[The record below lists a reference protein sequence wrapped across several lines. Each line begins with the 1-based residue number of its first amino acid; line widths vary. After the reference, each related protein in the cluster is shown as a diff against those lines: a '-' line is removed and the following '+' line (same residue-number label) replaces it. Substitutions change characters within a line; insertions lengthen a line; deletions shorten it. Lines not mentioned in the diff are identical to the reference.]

1 MVIIQEENL
10 KNEETH
16 VFINN
21 SFRDGSLRTSGID
34 IDAIL
39 PPVSRFG
46 SAGAGRAEKRKRV
59 MEEKHCDSLKNI
71 FYTSKR
77 EEWRKWLS
85 KNYRTAKE
93 VWFVFPMKETGEES
107 LSYNDAVEEALCFG
121 WIDST
126 IKHIDKTHRAQHFT
140 PRKKGSAYSRPNIE
154 RLIWLEKNNLLMEEI
169 RLEVLEL
176 IRAPYVFPDDII
188 SSIKTDLRVWEN
200 FNSLSDGYKRIRIAY
215 IDAAR
220 KRPEEFKKRLE
231 NFIAKTHDGKIIKGF
246 GGIEKYY

>member
-1 MVIIQEENL
+1 
-10 KNEETH
+10 
-16 VFINN
+16 
-21 SFRDGSLRTSGID
+21 
-34 IDAIL
+34 
-39 PPVSRFG
+39 
-46 SAGAGRAEKRKRV
+46 

-126 IKHIDKTHRAQHFT
+126 IKHIDNTHRAQHFT

-188 SSIKTDLRVWEN
+188 SIIKTDLRTWEN

>member
-1 MVIIQEENL
+1 
-10 KNEETH
+10 
-16 VFINN
+16 
-21 SFRDGSLRTSGID
+21 
-34 IDAIL
+34 
-39 PPVSRFG
+39 
-46 SAGAGRAEKRKRV
+46 

-126 IKHIDKTHRAQHFT
+126 IKHIDNTHRAQHFT

-176 IRAPYVFPDDII
+176 IRAPYVFSEDII
-188 SSIKTDLRVWEN
+188 SSIKTDFRTWEN